1 RARAAGGDRAL
12 LGASSYRGPVPA
24 THPRDRFHAE
34 IAALRACAVM
44 LVVLYH
50 LWPGRLPGGYIGVD
64 VFFVISGFLITGHL
78 MREAADTGRIRLARF
93 YARRARR
100 LLPAAY
106 LVLAVSAV
114 AVWLWMP
121 LMGWRQNFREIIA
134 SALYV
139 QNWALAADSVDYLA
153 AENDPSTVQH
163 YWTLSI
169 EEQFYLVWPLL
180 VLLSTVAAL
189 RLR

>member
-1 RARAAGGDRAL
+1 PARGPPFARAGPTPAAL
-12 LGASSYRGPVPA
+12 GRGTYRGPVPA
-24 THPRDRFHAE
+24 SPPRDRFRAE
-34 IAALRACAVM
+34 ISALRACAVL

-78 MREAADTGRIRLARF
+78 LRETAETGRIDLARF
-93 YARRARR
+93 WARRARR

-106 LVLAVSAV
+106 LVLACSAL

-121 LMGWRQNFREIIA
+121 LVTWRQNFTETIA

-153 AENDPSTVQH
+153 AEAEPTAVQH

-180 VLLSTVAAL
+180 VL
-189 RLR
+189 